1 MGLFKNFP
9 YTNFHELNL
18 DWFYS
23 KWHDLFDKGNAAITG
38 AEDAAKDAITAANG
52 ATVAA
57 GNAATAAG
65 NAATAATSANSAA
78 TAATSAA
85 ARAEGAANS
94 LYAAG
99 AINLIDNS
107 CFVFGKLVDRGG
119 RMPTAADQSKTYTG
133 GGWISDRWSVLSRPT
148 GGTDGGQLRFS
159 SSGVQAVG
167 SVCWLTQW
175 IPAGLPAGQLYSL
188 SIYKDADYSI
198 PAAMTNGTIDEWSD
212 AAGDGFV
219 ESEVGGDGARV
230 WIKIPTDHWVSGVAL
245 RPGGRILLPY
255 VMPDRGDTLA
265 QCAMYLTVFSSSKP
279 ARECKASSSGKYL
292 MYFPEMIETP
302 SNPSTM
308 GSLYVASTSSLITLA
323 PDAYTYTV
331 KEGPYIEVT
340 PTSNPPTAYSVVTIW
355 PSLPVNLVA
364 DHKPAMG

>member
-23 KWHDLFDKGNAAITG
+23 KWHDLFDRGSAAITG

-85 ARAEGAANS
+85 ARAESAANS

-107 CFVFGKLVDRGG
+107 CFVFGKLIDRGG
-119 RMPTAADQSKTYTG
+119 RMPPAADQSKTYDANA
-133 GGWISDRWSVLSRPT
+133 WVCDRWSVVDNPH
-148 GGTDGGQLRFS
+148 GTVFTAGGQLRFS

-167 SVCWLTQW
+167 SPCWLVQW
-175 IPAGLPAGQLYSL
+175 IPQGLTANQVYNL

-198 PAAMTNGTIDEWSD
+198 PAAMTSGTIDNWSD
-212 AAGDGFV
+212 VTGDGYV
-219 ESEVGGDGARV
+219 DSRSGKAMLC
-230 WIKIPTDHWVSGVAL
+230 IKIPTDHWISGVSL
-245 RPGGRILLPY
+245 RPGGRIVLPY
-255 VMPDRGDTLA
+255 VMPNRGETVSR
-265 QCAMYLTVFSSSKP
+265 CAMYLQVYSSAKP

-292 MYFPEMIETP
+292 MYFPEMIRTP
-302 SNPSTM
+302 KYPSTL
-308 GSLYVASTSSLITLA
+308 GTLYIASTASLVTLA
-323 PDAYTYTV
+323 PDSYTYAV
-331 KEGPYIEVT
+331 KDGPYIEVT
-340 PTSNPPTAYSVVTIW
+340 PNSTPPTAYSVVTIW

-364 DHKPAMG
+364 DQSIDFG

>member
-85 ARAEGAANS
+85 ARAESAANS

-133 GGWISDRWSVLSRPT
+133 GGWVSDRWSVLSTPT
-148 GGTDGGQLRFS
+148 GGADGGQLRFS

-167 SVCWLTQW
+167 AVCWLSQW
-175 IPAGLPAGQLYSL
+175 IPAGLPAGQIYSL

-198 PAAMTNGTIDEWSD
+198 PAVLTSGTVDNWSD
-212 AAGDGFV
+212 VAGDGFV
-219 ESEVGGDGARV
+219 ESEQDGAARV

-265 QCAMYLTVFSSSKP
+265 RCAMYLTVFSSAKP

-302 SNPSTM
+302 SEPSTM
-308 GSLYVASTSSLITLA
+308 GSLYVASTSSLVTLS

-331 KEGPYIEVT
+331 KDGPYIEVT
-340 PTSNPPTAYSVVTIW
+340 PTSNPPTVYSVVTIW
-355 PSLPVNLVA
+355 PSLPVNLLA
-364 DHKPAMG
+364 DHRPAMG

>member
-23 KWHDLFDKGNAAITG
+23 KWHDLFDRGSAAITG

-85 ARAEGAANS
+85 ARAESAANS
-94 LYAAG
+94 LYSAG
-99 AINLIDNS
+99 AINLLDNS
-107 CFVFGKLVDRGG
+107 CFVFGKLIDRGG
-119 RMPTAADQSKTYTG
+119 RMPPTANQGKTYTA
-133 GGWISDRWSVLSRPT
+133 GGWIADRWSVLSQPS
-148 GGTDGGQLRFS
+148 GGADGGQIRFS
-159 SSGVQAVG
+159 SSGMQAVG
-167 SVCWLTQW
+167 SACWVSQW
-175 IPAGLPAGQLYSL
+175 LPEGLPAHVLYSL
-188 SIYKDADYSI
+188 SIYQDTEYTI
-198 PAAMTNGTIDEWSD
+198 PAVLTSGTFDDWSD
-212 AAGDGFV
+212 PLGAGFV
-219 ESEVGGDGARV
+219 ETDETTGGARV
-230 WIKIPTDHWVSGVAL
+230 WIKVPTDHWITGVSL

-255 VMPDRGDTLA
+255 VMPDRGDTIA
-265 QCAMYLTVFSSSKP
+265 RCAMYLTVFSSSKP

-292 MYFPEMIETP
+292 MYFPEMVETP
-302 SNPSTM
+302 SEPSTM
-308 GSLYVASTSSLITLA
+308 GSLYVASTSSLVTLA

-331 KEGPYIEVT
+331 KDGPYIEVT
-340 PTSNPPTAYSVVTIW
+340 PTSNPPTVYSVVTIW

-364 DHKPAMG
+364 DQRPAVG